1 MHSPCPQQVFGVINY
16 FCSLNDNTMKKF
28 LLFITFVGVVAYDLL
43 DELKNCGIRSYAS
56 SSYYSLSFNANAY
69 RVKEV
74 NIVSV

>member
-1 MHSPCPQQVFGVINY
+1 
-16 FCSLNDNTMKKF
+16 MKKF